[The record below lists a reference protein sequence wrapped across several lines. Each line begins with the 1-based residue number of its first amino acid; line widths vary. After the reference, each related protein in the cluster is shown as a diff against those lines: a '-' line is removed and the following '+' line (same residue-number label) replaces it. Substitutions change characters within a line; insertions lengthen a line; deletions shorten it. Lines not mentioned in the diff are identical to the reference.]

1 MGASAR
7 APSRRGSQNTTP
19 RSPNAASRGPSRP
32 PCSGAHLCARGNAE
46 QQPQRLFAG
55 APRCAPGVFGTPAH
69 GSSGKAASPGPPPR
83 PHARRPP
90 CAPSPGVLTE
100 KVMCGRVGRRSGGR
114 SAHKN
119 RTTRQTRSP
128 ANQST
133 AAPGATG
140 NLARVQRLQGP
151 AAQARGNIART
162 HALAHRPMLPGLA
175 AAAQEKN
182 HVRAGPSPAAL
193 GPWNR

>member
-7 APSRRGSQNTTP
+7 VPSRRGS
-19 RSPNAASRGPSRP
+19 AAARHKAACRQ
-32 PCSGAHLCARGNAE
+32 SGAVAAALLRCSLVRPGKPQ

-100 KVMCGRVGRRSGGR
+100 NVMCGRVGRRSGGR
-114 SAHKN
+114 SAHKH

-128 ANQST
+128 AKQST

-140 NLARVQRLQGP
+140 NLARAQRPQGRRHR
-151 AAQARGNIART
+151 RGEMFHVK
-162 HALAHRPMLPGLA
+162 HALTRRPALPGLA
-175 AAAQEKN
+175 AAAQA
-182 HVRAGPSPAAL
+182 RPQ
-193 GPWNR
+193 